1 MCIFFYLHFPV
12 PESCTWIARFLIWSG
27 HLCLIFTYAKKK
39 KISMLA
45 TVMHIE
51 MVRLCNA

>member
-39 KISMLA
+39 KKNL
-45 TVMHIE
+45 
-51 MVRLCNA
+51 NAGYRDAH